1 MEEEV
6 CARQDAHSEAFMVD
20 FRSSTDDLNHRQPSM
35 PVSIALIDDDDDD
48 DKDEAIHI
56 ILPINDANIKF
67 KDIAV
72 VLVSLPPLPYTGA
85 VVPFLG
91 RGCPL
96 STNMLSAFESA
107 TTVPTTK
114 DGMPN

>member
-72 VLVSLPPLPYTGA
+72 V
-85 VVPFLG
+85 PFLG

-96 STNMLSAFESA
+96 STPNMLSAFESA